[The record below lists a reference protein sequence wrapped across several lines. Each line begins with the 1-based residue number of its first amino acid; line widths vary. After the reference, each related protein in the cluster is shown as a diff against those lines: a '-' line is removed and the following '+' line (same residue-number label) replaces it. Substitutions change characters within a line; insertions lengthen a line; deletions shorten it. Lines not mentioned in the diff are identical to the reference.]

1 MTFVV
6 VLVSR
11 ELRNLAESVLFLRD
25 GSFFCIAD
33 LYVTDRRAAQIG
45 RSDEAKRR
53 RGRHRRGLPIM
64 TGTMKSVDHALAVL
78 EFLAGVTDPQ
88 TLTALS
94 QRFNMPKSSM
104 HRLLATL
111 RARGYV
117 VKDPINAR
125 YGFGLTATR
134 LAQQA
139 GAAESLTEACGPAM
153 RWLWKRTDAAVQL
166 AVRDGGTAVIV
177 ERFGT
182 RMADSSNRVMPLHA
196 VSTGLAL
203 LAYLPNAEVNGIL
216 ASTDLVRF
224 TPNSPRSIDAVRR
237 DLRLTRLKGYA
248 VNREYFRDG
257 VCDVAAP
264 IYSLDPYRPVAAM
277 ALSVPV
283 TRFDMHLDAMCE
295 LVVMAAG
302 RASGALTMQF
312 ETAIV
317 EPSRENDQ
325 VSIG

>member
-1 MTFVV
+1 
-6 VLVSR
+6 
-11 ELRNLAESVLFLRD
+11 
-25 GSFFCIAD
+25 
-33 LYVTDRRAAQIG
+33 
-45 RSDEAKRR
+45 
-53 RGRHRRGLPIM
+53 M

-117 VKDPINAR
+117 VKDPITAR

-182 RMADSSNRVMPLHA
+182 RMADPIADSSSRVMPLHA

-203 LAYLPNAEVNGIL
+203 LAYLPDAEVNEIL
-216 ASTDLVRF
+216 ASINLVRF
-224 TPNSPRSIDAVRR
+224 TPNSPRSIDAVWR

-257 VCDVAAP
+257 VCGVAAP
-264 IYSLDPYRPVAAM
+264 IYGLDPYRPVAAM

-302 RASGALTMQF
+302 RASEALAMQF